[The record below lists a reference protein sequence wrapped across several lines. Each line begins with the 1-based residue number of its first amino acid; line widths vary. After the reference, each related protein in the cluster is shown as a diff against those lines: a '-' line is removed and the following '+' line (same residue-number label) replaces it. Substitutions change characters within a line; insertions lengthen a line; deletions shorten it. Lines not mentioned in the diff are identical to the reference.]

1 MGISGSHQMM
11 IDTIMT
17 SSLNNSR
24 GGVMSKEEKITHL
37 VYFTLHAFTIALLL
51 IK

>member
-1 MGISGSHQMM
+1 MM

-17 SSLNNSR
+17 SSLNNSK
-24 GGVMSKEEKITHL
+24 GGLVMSKEEKITHL